1 MLRLVFVFFFSYSE
15 EVFSQQ
21 SRKMSGSSSCSDG
34 ELSSDFVFNQPGPGG
49 DNKVDYTKKDI
60 TKLHQ
65 SLSQMISLMQN
76 FNLNELSDNEFEQLK
91 AEIGKFDFRNLIKY
105 DLSTIKNEL
114 QNKYHAELEILRE
127 DFDNRVDIMN
137 VEHENKL
144 RSLEKRYVEEID
156 DLNSQLRSRVVTTAQ
171 QEVVSFLYEKRVSL
185 SSCTN
190 KCV

>member
-1 MLRLVFVFFFSYSE
+1 
-15 EVFSQQ
+15 
-21 SRKMSGSSSCSDG
+21 MSGSSSCSDG

-49 DNKVDYTKKDI
+49 DTKVDYTKKDI

-127 DFDNRVDIMN
+127 DFDNRVDVMN

-171 QEVVSFLYEKRVSL
+171 QEVANSGEFEIDEVVQSYERRLQEQVTLAKIDIIAALESQIQVI
-185 SSCTN
+185 
-190 KCV
+190 V